1 MLGKLSKG
9 KGDGALQ
16 KAIESIVPRLQ
27 EHLENAVA
35 ELTPALIKDDDS
47 YRQSVVSPALVVA
60 SGASGGVTSFI
71 PGFKEKFGS
80 AMMHLRDELL
90 VCDDTSVALA
100 ENSRDRLPEV
110 LTEGFKK

>member
-16 KAIESIVPRLQ
+16 KAIEAIAPRLQ
-27 EHLENAVA
+27 EHLENAIA
-35 ELTPALIKDDDS
+35 ELSPAMIRDDDS
-47 YRQSVVSPALVVA
+47 YRQSVVSPALLVA
-60 SGASGGVTSFI
+60 SGASSGLTSFI
-71 PGFKEKFGS
+71 PGFKEKFGA

-90 VCDDTSVALA
+90 VCDNSRVALA
-100 ENSRDRLPEV
+100 EDSRDRLPDV

>member
-16 KAIESIVPRLQ
+16 KAIESIAPRLQ

-35 ELTPALIKDDDS
+35 ELSPAMIKDDDS
-47 YRQSVVSPALVVA
+47 YRQSVVSPALLVA

-100 ENSRDRLPEV
+100 ENTRDRLPDV